1 MRTTAAV
8 VREAG
13 QLTIEEIELDPPRA
27 GEVLVR
33 MAVAGVCHSDLH
45 TLQGELRITPPLVL
59 GHEGAG
65 VVEAIGDGVSR
76 VQAGDRVMINWLPAD
91 ETCPACLNGR
101 QHLCERFATTTFAGR
116 LLDGTSRL
124 HTDDGVELK
133 HYLTASTMSE
143 RMVFME
149 DSVIPIPPDVP
160 FEVAA
165 ITGCAVVTG
174 VGSVTRTAAVPAGAS
189 TVVFGCGGV
198 GLSMVLGCVLAG
210 CHPIVAVDLVP
221 EKLQRAR
228 ELGATHTI
236 DASSEDPVA
245 VLQSQ
250 AGGGPEF
257 AFDSIGS
264 PDTIRQALL
273 AVRPGGSAVVAG
285 LHAATMDVP
294 VPAGPLILQG
304 KTLRGSFA
312 GSLRPRVDLPQLLDL
327 YLGGRLAIEALITDR
342 YRLDELPRAFADMQ
356 TGTGARGVIEFGDQA
371 VGD

>member
-8 VREAG
+8 VREKG
-13 QLTIEEIELDPPRA
+13 QLTIEEIELDPPGT

-33 MAVAGVCHSDLH
+33 MVAAGVCHSDLH
-45 TLQGELRITPPLVL
+45 TLKGELRIMPPLVL
-59 GHEGAG
+59 GHEGSG
-65 VVEAIGDGVSR
+65 VVEAVGDGVSR
-76 VQAGDRVMINWLPAD
+76 VAPGDHVMVNWLPAD
-91 ETCPACLNGR
+91 ETCPTCLAGR

-124 HTDDGVELK
+124 HTDDGIELK

-149 DSVIPIPPDVP
+149 DAMIPIPPEVP

-174 VGSVTRTAAVPAGAS
+174 VGSVTRTAAVPAGSS
-189 TVVFGCGGV
+189 TAVLGCGGI

-210 CHPIVAVDLVP
+210 AYPIVAVDLVP
-221 EKLQRAR
+221 EKLERAK

-236 DASSEDPVA
+236 DATTADPVES
-245 VLQSQ
+245 LKSELD
-250 AGGGPEF
+250 GGPEF
-257 AFDSIGS
+257 VFDSIGS
-264 PDTIRQALL
+264 QDTVRQAIL
-273 AVRPGGSAVVAG
+273 AARPGGMAVVAG
-285 LHAATMDVP
+285 LHAAQVEVP

-312 GSLRPRVDLPQLLDL
+312 GSLRPRIDLPLLLDL
-327 YLGGRLAIEALITDR
+327 YQAGRLAIDDLITSR
-342 YRLDELPRAFADMQ
+342 YELDELPQAFEDMQ
-356 TGTGARGVIEFGDQA
+356 TGHGARGVIHFDDQR
-371 VGD
+371 